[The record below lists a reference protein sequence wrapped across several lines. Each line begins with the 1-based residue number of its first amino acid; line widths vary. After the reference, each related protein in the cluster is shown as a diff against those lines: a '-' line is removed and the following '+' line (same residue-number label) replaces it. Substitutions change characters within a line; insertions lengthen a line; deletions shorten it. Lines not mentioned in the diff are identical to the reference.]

1 MAALRSRTPAVMVIS
16 ALPEAAAA
24 LPTPVVRQ
32 VGPAVAITGK
42 CIPSMA
48 RTAARSDGGH
58 CPANTRCGSC
68 DDGSGLIC
76 CYGPGEFSSVGF
88 GDTTIATYTTPA
100 AGTTYTPPPAQT
112 TPHPPSSAAAG
123 AGGGAAT
130 NTETTTETAFVTS
143 SSSYYPASTSWV
155 YYTTT
160 YTYYFSSY
168 FFTQRPSSAS
178 LITQQVTHTTT
189 FTVSA
194 TGSYEADVSFYS
206 VAMSVKSDVDYSASR
221 QSLTLTSPTA
231 AATATTGGGSAAG
244 ATSSATTLS
253 CRVGWLP
260 VLCVSVL
267 AMMDGL

>member
-1 MAALRSRTPAVMVIS
+1 MPAVTAIF
-16 ALPEAAAA
+16 APLEAAAA

-32 VGPAVAITGK
+32 AGPAVAVTGK

-48 RTAARSDGGH
+48 RTAA
-58 CPANTRCGSC
+58 PNTRCGSC

-88 GDTTIATYTTPA
+88 GDTALATYTTPA
-100 AGTTYTPPPAQT
+100 TGTTYIPPPAQT
-112 TPHPPSSAAAG
+112 TSRPPSSAAAG
-123 AGGGAAT
+123 EEGAVAT
-130 NTETTTETAFVTS
+130 NTKTTTETAYVTP
-143 SSSYYPASTSWV
+143 SSSYHPASTSWV

-160 YTYYFSSY
+160 YTYYFSAY
-168 FFTQRPSSAS
+168 FYTQRPSSAS

-231 AATATTGGGSAAG
+231 GPTAGVGGAAGVNSSAATIN
-244 ATSSATTLS
+244 
-253 CRVGWLP
+253 CRVWWLS

-267 AMMDGL
+267 IMMHGV